1 MMEVDDVET
10 GQLLQRFGSMQTED
24 RSESIKQMIKLV
36 GGEHALSESKATF
49 YLEMSNWNVHA
60 AVGHYFDLEASQ
72 DGLSNL
78 GPMLKMTFVRDVT
91 VGEGESV
98 PPNTCFVK
106 TWTIRNPGPEPWPP
120 SICLKLARGHEM
132 GVKCKSIAV
141 PSLNAG
147 DSVDVSVQM
156 KSPDQPGTYDSEF
169 RLSSPTG
176 YFGDS
181 IWCILTV
188 DHAGTMALTQQLNAF
203 NVNSTAAGAGPGAC
217 NSIVQSP
224 YQVSEVVGFSGGQR
238 PISPTDA
245 IAQVSDVNP
254 RNVLSRNQQQQ
265 ELFNNSSSSTQAH
278 HDEDEEM
285 N

>member
-1 MMEVDDVET
+1 MEVDDVET

-24 RSESIKQMIKLV
+24 RSESIKQMRKLV

-72 DGLSNL
+72 DGLTNL
-78 GPMLKMTFVRDVT
+78 SPMLKMTFVRDVT

-120 SICLKLARGHEM
+120 STSLKLARGHEM
-132 GVKCKSIAV
+132 GVTCKSIAV

-147 DSVDVSVQM
+147 DSIDVSVQM

-203 NVNSTAAGAGPGAC
+203 NVNSTAAATAGAGAC

-224 YQVSEVVGFSGGQR
+224 YHQVSDVVGFSGGQR

-245 IAQVSDVNP
+245 IAQVSEVNP
-254 RNVLSRNQQQQ
+254 RNVLSRNQQ
-265 ELFNNSSSSTQAH
+265 EFFNNSSTEAH
-278 HDEDEEM
+278 QDEDEEM

>member
-1 MMEVDDVET
+1 MEVDDVET

-24 RSESIKQMIKLV
+24 RSESIKQMRKLV

-72 DGLSNL
+72 DGLSNI

-120 SICLKLARGHEM
+120 STFLKLARGHEM
-132 GVKCKSIAV
+132 GVKCKSIDV

-203 NVNSTAAGAGPGAC
+203 NVNSAAAGAGPAGAG
-217 NSIVQSP
+217 NFQSP
-224 YQVSEVVGFSGGQR
+224 YQVSEVLSFSGGQR

-265 ELFNNSSSSTQAH
+265 ELFNNSSTTAH
-278 HDEDEEM
+278 LDEDEEM